1 MATGLQ
7 RLVRRALLARLKGN
21 VGLTA
26 LVPAASINPDGEP
39 TWPHIRLRAPVT
51 RRLRAAGVNG
61 GEGSFDV
68 HAFARS
74 RYDAGARVETAEDHA
89 GRIGAAI
96 EAALADNRIALEGGG
111 TVRIEVTDMRLLED
125 DTPDAYH
132 WFAQVNW
139 RALAA

>member
-7 RLVRRALLARLKGN
+7 RIVRRALLAKLKGSAT
-21 VGLTA
+21 LTA

-39 TWPHIRLRAPVT
+39 TWPHVKLRAPVT
-51 RRLRAAGVNG
+51 RRLRGAGLNG
-61 GEGSFDV
+61 GEGSFDI

-96 EAALADNRIALEGGG
+96 ETALADNRLALDGGG
-111 TVRIEVTDMRLLED
+111 TVRIEVNDMRLLED
-125 DTPDAYH
+125 DTPDAFH

-139 RALAA
+139 RALAS